1 MNRPTYRLSR
11 KRRLALFGRAAS
23 KFFDGTAW
31 LTSAT
36 GLPAVGLKVAAAFT
50 QLLIDQ
56 AHARFD
62 AVLDQPIGVLAAGY
76 DVPGPVAL
84 KRWWRRPDP
93 PAPAD
98 QFAPEIAAGEW
109 LRLQEIHAMVHALEV
124 ARRPLLR
131 HIFAQELAAND
142 WRTIA
147 NDWQAALDQVQA
159 ISGDPQLRSA
169 LKDWYTLLTGT
180 GPERRNA
187 QAMAT
192 LQAHWRDICA
202 LLVDAV

>member
-1 MNRPTYRLSR
+1 MTTYRLSR

-23 KFFDGTAW
+23 KFFEGTAW
-31 LTSAT
+31 LTAAS

-56 AHARFD
+56 AGARFE
-62 AVLDQPIGVLAAGY
+62 AVVDQPIGVLAAGY

-93 PAPAD
+93 PELAA

-109 LRLQEIHAMVHALEV
+109 LRLQEIHAMVHALQV
-124 ARRPLLR
+124 AERPLLR
-131 HIFAQELAAND
+131 HVFAHELAEND
-142 WRTIA
+142 WRSIA
-147 NDWQAALDQVQA
+147 MNWQVAVDQVQA
-159 ISGDPQLRSA
+159 IGSDPKLRSA
-169 LKDWYTLLTGT
+169 LKDWWTLLTGT

-187 QAMAT
+187 EAMAT
-192 LQAHWRDICA
+192 LQAHWKGICD
-202 LLVDAV
+202 LLLDAV